1 MRTTL
6 TIDDAIDRELKR
18 IVKQTD
24 KSYKQVVNETLRN
37 GLAVPSYPKRKYRLK
52 PSALGEPSPQYDLT
66 KSLQLADQLEDEEL
80 VRKLNLRK

>member
-6 TIDDAIDRELKR
+6 TIDDAIDGELKR

-24 KSYKQVVNETLRN
+24 KSYKQVVNETLRK
-37 GLAVPSYPKRKYRLK
+37 GLVAPAYPKRKYRLK
-52 PSALGEPSPQYDLT
+52 PSALGEPSPQYDQT

>member
-37 GLAVPSYPKRKYRLK
+37 GLAAPAYSKRKYKLK
-52 PSALGEPSPQYDLT
+52 PSSLGEPSPQYDLT